1 MWRGWGNGQ
10 KDRTGQHKKKTKPRN
25 SPRLCRAILKMMK
38 VYLSSVYEKDAGTQ
52 CLEGLVA
59 WNTDFIVA
67 GAAIDGSVILGQEW
81 HLSFGTA
88 LGANHSMHFAGRT
101 LTRASTETA
110 RCIASCCAAGRT
122 TTRLI
127 HQPFLLVEF
136 LLACSKDEIVTA
148 IAAFEGFVNEVQ
160 LGTSL

>member
-1 MWRGWGNGQ
+1 MPTK
-10 KDRTGQHKKKTKPRN
+10 KDKTEKQP
-25 SPRLCRAILKMMK
+25 SDFALQILKMMK
-38 VYLSSVYEKDAGTQ
+38 VYLCLCYEKDASVSTQ

-59 WNTDFIVA
+59 WDTDFIVA

-81 HLSFGTA
+81 HLSLSTA
-88 LGANHSMHFAGRT
+88 LGANHSMHLAGRT
-101 LTRASTETA
+101 LARASTVTA
-110 RCIASCCAAGRT
+110 RCIAACCTAGRT
-122 TTRLI
+122 TTGLI

-148 IAAFEGFVNEVQ
+148 IAAFKGCVNEVQ